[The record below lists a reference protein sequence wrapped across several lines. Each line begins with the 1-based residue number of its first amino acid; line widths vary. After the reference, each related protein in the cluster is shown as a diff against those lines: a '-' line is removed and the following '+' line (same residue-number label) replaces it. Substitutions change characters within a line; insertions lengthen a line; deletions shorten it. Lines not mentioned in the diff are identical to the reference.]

1 MWLHPSKSASNI
13 VACRP
18 CRASGTCPQ
27 RPQSGCAGCN
37 LPLKGYKHSLHEGG
51 IRTPAFITGPGVTR
65 GRVIS
70 DSGSFFHVSD
80 WFPTILS
87 ATERSAGGPYR
98 EQPTDKPQLPLDGLS
113 AWAALSSAD
122 RPLPRSSMIIRAHPH
137 HYVMSRV

>member
-1 MWLHPSKSASNI
+1 M
-13 VACRP
+13 
-18 CRASGTCPQ
+18 
-27 RPQSGCAGCN
+27 
-37 LPLKGYKHSLHEGG
+37 
-51 IRTPAFITGPGVTR
+51 TR

-122 RPLPRSSMIIRAHPH
+122 RPLPRSSMIIRAPIHVLVRRDSSLNPELVSRACRVRRGAAPGSGQRPDTGHDPGVPH
-137 HYVMSRV
+137 ESRGTER